1 MFITVLLINILTGNK
16 PDDLQTLIAETNDGT
31 SYRRILLSNN
41 KDTNLKCI
49 LPRERGQIWKATYC
63 ITLFIEHSEIQFFLK
78 EVFWLINR
86 EEKREI
92 EKSPLENQQ

>member
-49 LPRERGQIWKATYC
+49 LPRERGQI
-63 ITLFIEHSEIQFFLK
+63 
-78 EVFWLINR
+78 
-86 EEKREI
+86 
-92 EKSPLENQQ
+92 

>member
-41 KDTNLKCI
+41 KEARISSAFCQEKEA
-49 LPRERGQIWKATYC
+49 RFER
-63 ITLFIEHSEIQFFLK
+63 L
-78 EVFWLINR
+78 LIV
-86 EEKREI
+86 
-92 EKSPLENQQ
+92 